1 MERTPKNASGMI
13 AAQAAKMEKGTAP
26 AQMVATKT
34 VNQILNTLL
43 DSEGYKKRL
52 NELLGSRA
60 PQFVSSLIAL
70 CNADANLVDAVRTS
84 PNTVIQA
91 GLKAAAYDLPID
103 NALGFAYIVPFKNSK
118 KLPTGEWVKIPEA
131 QFILGY
137 KGMIQLALRT
147 GAYKRLNV
155 MDVRA
160 GELVQ
165 YDRLSEDYDFE
176 WIADEAEREKLPVI
190 GYVGYYR
197 LINGTEKTLY
207 MTKAQIEAHEQK
219 NRKGKLPGKGWQDDW
234 DAMARKTVMRRLLG
248 RWGVLSIDYKTASPA
263 ALKAAESV
271 SAGMPDDDMPPI
283 DAEITITDDG
293 EEDGAAEMQ
302 SPGA

>member
-1 MERTPKNASGMI
+1 M
-13 AAQAAKMEKGTAP
+13 
-26 AQMVATKT
+26 
-34 VNQILNTLL
+34 
-43 DSEGYKKRL
+43 
-52 NELLGSRA
+52 
-60 PQFVSSLIAL
+60 
-70 CNADANLVDAVRTS
+70 
-84 PNTVIQA
+84 
-91 GLKAAAYDLPID
+91 
-103 NALGFAYIVPFKNSK
+103 
-118 KLPTGEWVKIPEA
+118 KIPEA

-155 MDVRA
+155 MDVRE

-176 WIADEAEREKLPVI
+176 WIVDEAERERRPII

-197 LINGTEKTLY
+197 LINGTEKTLF

-219 NRKGKLPGKGWQDDW
+219 NRKGKQPGKGWQDDW

-263 ALKAAESV
+263 ALKAAQSV

-293 EEDGAAEMQ
+293 AEYSAAEMQ